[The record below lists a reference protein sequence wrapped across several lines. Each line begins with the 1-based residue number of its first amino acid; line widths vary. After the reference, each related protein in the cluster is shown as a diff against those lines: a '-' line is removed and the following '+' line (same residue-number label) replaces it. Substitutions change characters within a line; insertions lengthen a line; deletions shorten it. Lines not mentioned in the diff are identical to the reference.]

1 MADIPPLQ
9 QVGWSFPPTF
19 ERDTRQP
26 SMQTGL
32 DNLAKCLRIML
43 STQPGERNFHPNYGC
58 DVSAHAFQGMSF
70 ELLEV
75 IEEIIEQSID
85 EHEPRIGI
93 QDIQVGPNPNNDAE
107 LIVQVAYQTQEGENA
122 VTQVPFNLNSGLP
135 V

>member
-9 QVGWSFPPTF
+9 QVGWAFPPTF

-26 SMQTGL
+26 LMQTGL
-32 DNLAKCLRIML
+32 DNLAKCLQIML
-43 STQPGERNFHPNYGC
+43 STAPGERNFHTSYGC
-58 DVSAHAFQGMSF
+58 DVSAYAFQGMSF
-70 ELLEV
+70 ELLELV
-75 IEEIIEQSID
+75 EDIVEQSID

-107 LIVQVAYQTQEGENA
+107 LIVQVAYQTPEGESA
-122 VTQVPFNLNSGLP
+122 VTQIPFNLNTGLP